1 MPWQCQQCKTS
12 IEDDDFE
19 LCWNCNTEKGATEA
33 APTPAELG
41 PHCLRCKAK
50 LSFIGTKNFHEGT
63 RWGVLG
69 DIGEFF
75 VNKENLDMY
84 GCKSCGKV
92 EFFMAGFIERP
103 E

>member
-19 LCWNCNTEKGATEA
+19 LCWNCNTKKGATEA

-41 PHCLRCKAK
+41 PDCLRCKAK

>member
-1 MPWQCQQCKTS
+1 MSWQCQHCNTS

-19 LCWNCNTEKGATEA
+19 VCWNCNSEKGAAEPA
-33 APTPAELG
+33 SSAEVPAPE
-41 PHCLRCKAK
+41 CLRCNTQ
-50 LSFIGTKNFHEGT
+50 LSFIGTKNFHEGA

-84 GCKSCGKV
+84 ACKSCGKV
-92 EFFMAGFIERP
+92 EFFIAGFMQQQA
-103 E
+103 